1 MPWGFISEKKKILSK
16 FNPNYLDFL
25 AQPKRQTQSL
35 HSKRTN
41 HVVQMDGFVT
51 HLCDVHRV
59 NEDLPQHRLNRSQS
73 LDHDLSALKNGDQNT
88 SVEQPSNHKLKQIN
102 VTEKTEIQTKENEL
116 YSTSSDN
123 VDELDTIRESTPPSP
138 SDVIAQ
144 SENDGKIEVAPCT
157 SKESD
162 IENDSGCGSSIH
174 EIPCAESSTG
184 AARLSF
190 KSLAGGNSASRN
202 ELCVTNTDETLSL
215 SCSSNSFENK
225 TQDDYTECNSYPKAL
240 ARYENIVKRYSL
252 KRRSQ
257 AEEDTFQRLIQL
269 AKDGMSYE
277 ALKVFEN
284 FECAMENAEMNT
296 KPILSR
302 SGSKVL
308 LASVDSS
315 KELPDSE
322 PSADIEDTTERN
334 LPSGED
340 GIHVIQ
346 SEVNVSSRDNIEG
359 RALMGNTHAQV
370 DSGVLPSST
379 SILLSENQQRSIDD
393 GDDSIESALS
403 SSEPSKGQLSV
414 DGTDSTRILPSPGL
428 PVFNFTVPSV
438 DVATKASENDTGKNK
453 SAGEFQAR
461 KLKRRTKKQV
471 SFETLPAKEVGQ
483 HFAHDS
489 SNGIKSLTCDKT
501 SGFIHEFTDIV
512 KLERKKA
519 FLSVESLATGY
530 PLDKGEQ
537 NGTESSTRE
546 NSSEETQTIQS
557 TFVQRTSAPK
567 MYSLKV
573 PSLETLHL
581 PSQSSSNKYQKRT
594 RSFSATIRRRLSF
607 RSRQSSDDTDVES
620 GSPERE
626 AAKSKHLKVF
636 RSFRVNKRTKSNST
650 DSQIWDLESNEAN
663 GYRPTFDR
671 IFSEKTEEPIFSD
684 VPFTIP
690 EIGD

>member
-1 MPWGFISEKKKILSK
+1 MKKKILSK
-16 FNPNYLDFL
+16 FNPKYLDFL

-35 HSKRTN
+35 HSKRAD

-73 LDHDLSALKNGDQNT
+73 LDHDLSVLKNGDQNT
-88 SVEQPSNHKLKQIN
+88 SVEQPSNHKLKKIN
-102 VTEKTEIQTKENEL
+102 VTEKTEIQAKENEL

-123 VDELDTIRESTPPSP
+123 VDVVELDAIRESTSPSP
-138 SDVIAQ
+138 SDVIA
-144 SENDGKIEVAPCT
+144 SENDGKIDVAPCT

-174 EIPCAESSTG
+174 EIPFAESSTG
-184 AARLSF
+184 VARLSF
-190 KSLAGGNSASRN
+190 KSLADGNCASRN
-202 ELCVTNTDETLSL
+202 EPCVINNDETLSL

-225 TQDDYTECNSYPKAL
+225 ADLTEWNSYPKTL
-240 ARYENIVKRYSL
+240 AGYENIVKRYSL

-257 AEEDTFQRLIQL
+257 AEVDAFQRLIQL
-269 AKDGMSYE
+269 AKEGMSDE

-284 FECAMENAEMNT
+284 FECAMENAEINT

-302 SGSKVL
+302 SDSEEL
-308 LASVDSS
+308 LASGDSS

-346 SEVNVSSRDNIEG
+346 SEVNVSLHDNTEG

-370 DSGVLPSST
+370 DSGVLLSST
-379 SILLSENQQRSIDD
+379 NILLSENKQRSIDD

-403 SSEPSKGQLSV
+403 SSKGRQLSV
-414 DGTDSTRILPSPGL
+414 DGTDSTRTLPSPGF
-428 PVFNFTVPSV
+428 PVFDLTVPSA
-438 DVATKASENDTGKNK
+438 DVATKASENNTGKSK
-453 SAGEFQAR
+453 SAGRGAGEFQAR

-471 SFETLPAKEVGQ
+471 SFETLPAAKEV
-483 HFAHDS
+483 DS
-489 SNGIKSLTCDKT
+489 SNGTKSLTCDNT
-501 SGFIHEFTDIV
+501 SGFTHEFTDVV

-530 PLDKGEQ
+530 PLDKGEP
-537 NGTESSTRE
+537 NRTESSTRE
-546 NSSEETQTIQS
+546 NSSEETQTMQS
-557 TFVQRTSAPK
+557 TFVQRTSATK

-581 PSQSSSNKYQKRT
+581 PSQSSPDKYQKRN

-607 RSRQSSDDTDVES
+607 RSRQSSDDADVES

-626 AAKSKHLKVF
+626 VAKSKHLRVF

-671 IFSEKTEEPIFSD
+671 IFSEKTEEPDFSE

-690 EIGD
+690 EIID